1 MIGQLLAGRYRVV
14 QVLGAGGF
22 GQTYITEDLHLP
34 GQPKCVLK
42 HLKPATNRADILVL
56 ARQLFQ
62 KEAETLQQLGNHD
75 RIPRLLAY
83 FEEGQEFYLVQ
94 EFIVGH
100 TLAYELISDQK
111 WTEIAVRRFLQEI
124 LEILQFVHSQ
134 GVIHRDIKP
143 ENLMRRDGDG
153 KLILIDFGAIKQVR
167 NQQFTQMG
175 TAQQTVAIGTF
186 GYMAPEQARGN
197 PRPSSDIYAL
207 GVIGIQALT
216 GRYPTEFLEDE
227 QTGELQWQQFTS
239 ASPALIALLY
249 KMTRYHFRDR
259 YPNASA
265 VLQDLQAQ
273 TPTPMARGNLPT
285 TQMPPVYD
293 PSTAPTQVVA
303 PAQPATPAAQPARS
317 LKKLTDPRLQ
327 EPQPQR
333 GLSWLLWL
341 GVFGTSGAA
350 GYFLLPKVI
359 PHNLFNSF
367 DQRLA
372 SNLCRLA
379 APTKK
384 DNVTKVR
391 PRPDRAAAVA
401 TTIPK
406 GEKLLE
412 VSRQD
417 EFVQIERRD
426 GSKGWV
432 FNDQIESC
440 SGVSIKPSENPKPT
454 VTRSEAPVERRST
467 PPRSSVKPSS
477 TASPSTTISPS
488 AIDSPSST
496 PTLTTSSSP
505 ISPPPSTSSPT
516 TSAVTPPPTPAAAAP
531 VPSSSESPTSSP

>member
-1 MIGQLLAGRYRVV
+1 MIGQLLAGRYRVL

-175 TAQQTVAIGTF
+175 TAQQTVAIGTL

-197 PRPSSDIYAL
+197 PRPNSDIYAL
-207 GVIGIQALT
+207 GIVGIQALT

-227 QTGELQWQQFTS
+227 QTGELQWQHFTN
-239 ASPALIALLY
+239 ASPDLTAVLY

-259 YPNASA
+259 YPNTSA
-265 VLQDLQAQ
+265 ALQDLQAQ
-273 TPTPMARGNLPT
+273 APTPIATGNLPT
-285 TQMPPVYD
+285 TSMPPVYH

-303 PAQPATPAAQPARS
+303 PAQPATPVAQPAPPR
-317 LKKLTDPRLQ
+317 KLTDPRLE
-327 EPQPQR
+327 EPQPAR
-333 GLSWLLWL
+333 GKPWFLWL
-341 GVFGTSGAA
+341 GVLGASGAA
-350 GYFLLPKVI
+350 GYFWLPKVI
-359 PHNLFNSF
+359 PNNLLNSF

-372 SNLCRLA
+372 GNLCRLA
-379 APTKK
+379 APTTK
-384 DNVTKVR
+384 DNLTKVR
-391 PRPDRAAAVA
+391 PRPDRDAAIAN
-401 TTIPK
+401 TIPK

-417 EFVQIERRD
+417 VFIQIERKD

-432 FNDQIESC
+432 FNNQIDSC
-440 SGVSIKPSENPKPT
+440 SGVSIKPSESPKPIA
-454 VTRSEAPVERRST
+454 TRSEAPVERRST
-467 PPRSSVKPSS
+467 PSPSPKPRN
-477 TASPSTTISPS
+477 TTSPSTSPS
-488 AIDSPSST
+488 AIASPSSS
-496 PTLTTSSSP
+496 PTATTASP
-505 ISPPPSTSSPT
+505 TVAPTISTSPSPVMPT
-516 TSAVTPPPTPAAAAP
+516 TPAATAPPTPASSAP
-531 VPSSSESPTSSP
+531 ASAESPASSP